1 MPYTLGPIAALIL
14 AAAPAAP
21 VAVPRASGEIRFVT
35 AKRLYLDRGATDG
48 LRAGDKVTFSRGRR
62 QVGGC
67 TIDLVGAHDAVCRA
81 TGLLAGDLFAAPKR
95 SSAAPR
101 PAPAAL
107 PAPEPGE
114 TLERRA
120 AAIAESPH
128 AKVDFVPQA
137 RSACAATATV
147 GAGVSV
153 YAARPGAPQYV
164 METLDVALHH
174 VPLGE
179 SGLRFDTAFSLIHP
193 QTASIPRFRPAGGT
207 EFYLWDAEISRREI
221 DSKTVFAAGR
231 IWPWH
236 TPGLPILDGVQ
247 LGRRNEA
254 GTMEGGAYGGL
265 IPETLT
271 VEPSWDSWAGGL
283 YGALAQPGAR
293 GDVIRM
299 AQEEAR
305 LGMRHSPTIGWVREG
320 EAQVAIEAAGI
331 GLATGGRLRDA
342 PEVDRQ
348 PVLELVNGEAWLRE
362 STSVGARLQVR
373 YLGVAPEQEPLLRD
387 ELPRVLGGYHGSF
400 SLSWDPS
407 RAVGAV
413 VTGNAHHEQEGDLNE
428 VNVGLDLHL
437 SHLFG
442 DVGGLWLGATA
453 GQGWMQSRSAY
464 LQVILAAST
473 RLRFLG
479 RFGGDVSRFSDSGG
493 AVTVSELGGSFQL
506 DGRLTPRLRFV
517 LRTLVR
523 FPLAI
528 EGLLPDTT
536 AGLVSSLN
544 LAASF

>member
-1 MPYTLGPIAALIL
+1 MPHTLGPIAALIL
-14 AAAPAAP
+14 AAVPSASS
-21 VAVPRASGEIRFVT
+21 AVLTASGQVRFVT
-35 AKRLYLDRGATDG
+35 AKRIYLDKGAADG
-48 LRAGDKVTFSRGRR
+48 LQAGVKVTFARARR
-62 QVGGC
+62 AVGGC

-81 TGLLAGDLFAAPKR
+81 TGLLAGDVFVAPKR
-95 SSAAPR
+95 PSAAPR

-107 PAPEPGE
+107 PALEPAA
-114 TLERRA
+114 TLVRRA
-120 AAIAESPH
+120 AAIAHLPQ

-137 RSACAATATV
+137 RSAYAATATV
-147 GAGVSV
+147 AAGISV

-179 SGLRFDTAFSLIHP
+179 SGLRFDTAFSIIRP
-193 QTASIPRFRPAGGT
+193 RTASIPRFRPAGGT
-207 EFYLWDAEISRREI
+207 ELYLWDAEISRREI

-247 LGRRNEA
+247 LGRRNGR

-265 IPETLT
+265 IPQTLT
-271 VEPSWDSWAGGL
+271 VQPSWDSWAGGL

-305 LGMRHSPTIGWVREG
+305 IGMRHSSTVGWVREG
-320 EAQVAIEAAGI
+320 EAQVAIDAGGSGI
-331 GLATGGRLRDA
+331 ATSGRLRDA

-348 PVLELVNGEAWLRE
+348 PVLELVNGEAWLRA
-362 STSVGARLQVR
+362 STSVGTRVQVR
-373 YLGVAPEQEPLLRD
+373 YLGVAPEEEPLLRD
-387 ELPRVLGGYHGSF
+387 EIPRVLGGYHGSCSF
-400 SLSWDPS
+400 SWDPS
-407 RAVGAV
+407 RLVGAV

-428 VNVGLDLHL
+428 VNAGLDLHL
-437 SHLFG
+437 PRLFG
-442 DVGGLWLGATA
+442 EVGGLWLGAAA

-464 LQVILAAST
+464 LQVILAASA

-479 RFGGDVSRFSDSGG
+479 RFGGDISRFNNSVG
-493 AVTVSELGGSFQL
+493 AVAVSELGGSFQL
-506 DGRLTPRLRFV
+506 DGRLTSRLRFV

-536 AGLVSSLN
+536 AGLVSNLN